1 MKKIA
6 LIACSKRKLGADTP
20 DKKFRAKDIYIGNS
34 FNRSKNTGVTMYGC
48 EDYFIISAKHH
59 LLDKNAEIAYYDKTL
74 NSMNK
79 NEKKEWAEVVLKQ
92 LANKFD
98 LVHDKFFIFGGS
110 NYYKFLL
117 PHLNCTVFEYEN
129 SNSILL
135 NRPIVI
141 LEARL
146 LRNREHLNTVSD
158 TKPGY
163 YKWWA
168 TYEALDILL
177 SKLDV
182 DFSNISP
189 YLEIK
194 DCLYCIY
201 VGIAVKESLRRR
213 LNWHINQQHTDSAV
227 KNGALST
234 LRQTI
239 SSVVAHDQYNEQET
253 NKFIDLLKI
262 EYFELPYEIRSAEA
276 KQEIHKIERKLME
289 SSLRILTNHEHHKPQ
304 ANEIKTK

>member
-1 MKKIA
+1 M
-6 LIACSKRKLGADTP
+6 
-20 DKKFRAKDIYIGNS
+20 
-34 FNRSKNTGVTMYGC
+34 
-48 EDYFIISAKHH
+48 
-59 LLDKNAEIAYYDKTL
+59 
-74 NSMNK
+74 
-79 NEKKEWAEVVLKQ
+79 
-92 LANKFD
+92 
-98 LVHDKFFIFGGS
+98 
-110 NYYKFLL
+110 
-117 PHLNCTVFEYEN
+117 
-129 SNSILL
+129 
-135 NRPIVI
+135 I

-146 LRNREHLNTVSD
+146 LRNREHLSTVSD

-168 TYEALDILL
+168 TYKALDILL
-177 SKLDV
+177 RKLDV

-189 YLEIK
+189 VLEKK

-213 LNWHINQQHTDSAV
+213 LNWHINQKHTDSAV

-276 KQEIHKIERKLME
+276 KQEIHKIERELMS
-289 SSLRILTNHEHHKPQ
+289 SSLRILNIQENHHLQ
-304 ANEIKTK
+304 ANEIKTKLRKIRKNSK